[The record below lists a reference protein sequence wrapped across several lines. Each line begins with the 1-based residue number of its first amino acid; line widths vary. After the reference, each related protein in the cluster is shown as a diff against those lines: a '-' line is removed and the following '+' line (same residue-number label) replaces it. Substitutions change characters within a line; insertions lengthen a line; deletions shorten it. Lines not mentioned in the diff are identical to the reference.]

1 MPEEEASPN
10 VISRRVFSRRFATE
24 HVELAHNGADAFA
37 QHGTVQPGLKGR
49 MAAHGFHA
57 FPRTP
62 LGSGPS
68 RV

>member
-1 MPEEEASPN
+1 MPEGEASPN
-10 VISRRVFSRRFATE
+10 VISRRVFSPRFATE
-24 HVELAHNGADAFA
+24 RVELAHNGADPFA
-37 QHGTVQPGLKGR
+37 QDGTRQPGLKGR